1 MSFKYSGGGSDNGG
15 GGNGSGSGDHGG
27 SGDGGGICF
36 LSDAFQTLIILFNDK
51 FYKAGVICVFNMKR
65 VKQFI

>member
-36 LSDAFQTLIILFNDK
+36 LSDAFQTFNHT
-51 FYKAGVICVFNMKR
+51 F
-65 VKQFI
+65 